1 MSSCHSVHI
10 QGQSQSP
17 GPHRRTRKP
26 ISCDHCRYSK
36 LRCDRQQP
44 CGSCKRRGRGD
55 SCFLPAKSGLAP
67 GSAKS
72 QTSPVQVPAGSART
86 VEPRSATRGQ
96 ILTASPGSYPERVR
110 TEINGLFPDS
120 GWGSV
125 LERPVPQSDPAF
137 APDTL
142 SPFSMG
148 QQASLQNIIEL
159 LPPENCRDYLVSH
172 YFNHI
177 CALFPILHGP
187 SFEKQYTAFR
197 QQPLEVDLSWL
208 ALLFS
213 MCALT
218 LSATEPTDP
227 RLADLWSKGCVNQ
240 AEQAI
245 AVSRRLQQT
254 AMACLLQD
262 QFFTRY
268 KFSTFEALLMLIYHQ
283 SHNES
288 VDQGWALLG
297 MALNIGIALRCNV
310 TTEHISPM
318 ELERRRR
325 CWAGLLT
332 LHTYQSILF
341 RDVDMTFLLEIKASM
356 PADVNDSD
364 ITDEGILQPSSQ
376 PTQMSL
382 MMFKL
387 RLFHLSAQICRHISG
402 PSRHDQGAQL
412 RRFDDAI
419 AAEQKL
425 WDSKYMI
432 NGSPKILNS
441 YYAHWCILQT
451 YAHHL
456 FLLLHRPFHHS
467 QTPSFIAAS
476 RERCINSAAALISIH
491 RDLYEVPLLRNFL
504 WLINGVV
511 SLQALHAAVALNSC
525 LRDMPSTFDTISYRD
540 ELQKLMLR
548 MQSFSSRS
556 KICSKAY
563 HVLDHLQAH
572 VGTRNSQTSS
582 SEAHVEDI
590 FEDWTD
596 MREWFDDDLINWV
609 RSMLHN

>member
-1 MSSCHSVHI
+1 MSSTHSI
-10 QGQSQSP
+10 YAQDQSP
-17 GPHRRTRKP
+17 GPLRRKRKP
-26 ISCDHCRYSK
+26 ISCDLCRYSK

-44 CGSCKRRGRGD
+44 CGSCKRRGRED
-55 SCFLPAKSGLAP
+55 SCLFPDKSNQGP
-67 GSAKS
+67 GSIKS
-72 QTSPVQVPAGSART
+72 LASPRAPIGSTRANEPQSTARG
-86 VEPRSATRGQ
+86 RLAS
-96 ILTASPGSYPERVR
+96 SPGSSRGGVR
-110 TEINGLFPDS
+110 TDVNGLFPES

-125 LERPVPQSDPAF
+125 LERPAPSSDSAF

-148 QQASLQNIIEL
+148 QQTSLQNIIEL
-159 LPPENCRDYLVSH
+159 LPPEHCRDYLVSH
-172 YFNHI
+172 FFNHI

-187 SFEKQYTAFR
+187 TFEAQYAAFK
-197 QQPLEVDLSWL
+197 QQPVEVDLSWL

-213 MCALT
+213 MCALA
-218 LSATEPTDP
+218 LSTTEPTDP
-227 RLADLWSKGCVNQ
+227 RLADLWPKGCDNQ
-240 AEQAI
+240 AEQTV

-254 AMACLLQD
+254 AMACLLKD

-310 TTEHISPM
+310 TTQQINTI

-364 ITDEGILQPSSQ
+364 ITDEGILQPSSE

-412 RRFDDAI
+412 TRFDEAI

-441 YYAHWCILQT
+441 YYAHWCVLQT

-467 QTPSFIAAS
+467 QTPSFIPSS
-476 RERCINSAAALISIH
+476 RERCISSAAALISIH

-525 LRDMPSTFDTISYRD
+525 LRDMPLTFDTTPYRY
-540 ELQKLMLR
+540 ELEKLMLR
-548 MQSFSSRS
+548 MESFSSRS

-563 HVLDHLQAH
+563 HVLDHLQ
-572 VGTRNSQTSS
+572 
-582 SEAHVEDI
+582 
-590 FEDWTD
+590 
-596 MREWFDDDLINWV
+596 
-609 RSMLHN
+609 